1 MTFHCLTRLL
11 TPLFFGLV
19 PLGAQTP
26 APAPAVA
33 APPAANATASGTG
46 AQTPP
51 APAPAAT
58 VAPAA
63 ATRSIWDGVYSDA
76 QISRGKKAFNS
87 LCARCH
93 GEGLLGNDDSPAL
106 VEADFLKDIEGKT
119 VGSLVERTRKT
130 MPSDGP
136 GKVSRQQCT
145 DITAYVLSSN
155 GFPAGKSDL
164 PTDLEAQNQILIRQK
179 K

>member
-1 MTFHCLTRLL
+1 
-11 TPLFFGLV
+11 V
-19 PLGAQTP
+19 
-26 APAPAVA
+26 
-33 APPAANATASGTG
+33 S
-46 AQTPP
+46 
-51 APAPAAT
+51 
-58 VAPAA
+58 A
-63 ATRSIWDGVYSDA
+63 ATRSVWEGVYSNE
-76 QISRGKKAFNS
+76 QVSRGKKAFNS

-136 GKVSRQQCT
+136 GKLSRQQCT

-155 GFPAGKSDL
+155 GFPAGKSEL
-164 PTDLEAQNQILIRQK
+164 QTNPESQNQILIRQNK
-179 K
+179 